1 MRKDT
6 ASGLALVVEVG
17 ESESLSRTLP
27 LVEVHAV
34 LQLFQVLEEMRLY
47 VVLAHGGPHHHL
59 LLLLLYVVLHLL
71 VLARLSLELHVR
83 SVAVV
88 HSS

>member
-1 MRKDT
+1 M
-6 ASGLALVVEVG
+6 EIG

-27 LVEVHAV
+27 LVEVHTV
-34 LQLFQVLEEMRLY
+34 LQLFQVLQEMRLC
-47 VVLAHGGPHHHL
+47 VVFAHCSPHYHL
-59 LLLLLYVVLHLL
+59 LLLLLNVVLHLL

-88 HSS
+88 HSSLLLIRCF